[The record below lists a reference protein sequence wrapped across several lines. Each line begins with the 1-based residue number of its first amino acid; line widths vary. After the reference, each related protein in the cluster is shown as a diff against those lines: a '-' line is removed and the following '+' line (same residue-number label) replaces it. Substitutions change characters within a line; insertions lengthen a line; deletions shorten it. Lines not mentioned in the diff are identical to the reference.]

1 VRALLDAT
9 ALGTGRG
16 GDETLLR
23 SVLGGLATACSDSDR
38 HTVLIDPVLCGGPYL
53 ASAGI
58 HAGVTDGLRVELM
71 ARMPGALHFGADL
84 PRYLARRRSD
94 FDVVLT
100 LTHAP
105 VWCPIPSVV
114 TVTDLSFLRVP
125 DLYPYRTR
133 WRLASLIGYH
143 VRHAAVVLTL
153 SEFCRQDLLEHYG
166 LEPKRVHVVPLWA
179 DRPEPLPAHRREQAE
194 AELVRLGV
202 SPPFLLYL
210 GNLHPRKNV
219 SRTIAA
225 FAEAKRS
232 DPALGDHRFVVAGGR
247 WWGSGEAT
255 AAAAAPEGSVVFLGR
270 VDDDV
275 RRVLLG
281 QADALIYPSLFEGF
295 GLPPLEAMA
304 VGTPV
309 LAGDAAAVPEV
320 TGGAALLVDPR
331 SQRAIMDGIR
341 RIVADEQLRAEL
353 VQRGT
358 ERVSHYNPERTGNAA
373 RAALQAASGHGPVSP

>member
-38 HTVLIDPVLCGGPYL
+38 HTVLIDPVLCRGPYL

-58 HAGVTDGLRVELM
+58 DAGVADGMRVELM

-114 TVTDLSFLRVP
+114 TVTDLSFIHVP
-125 DLYPYRTR
+125 DLYPHRTR
-133 WRLASLIGYH
+133 WRLASLVGYH
-143 VRHAAVVLTL
+143 VRHAAVVVTL

-166 LEPKRVHVVPLWA
+166 LEPKRVHVVPLSV
-179 DRPEPLPAHRREQAE
+179 DRPEPLPAHRRERAE
-194 AELVRLGV
+194 AELVHQGV
-202 SPPFLLYL
+202 FPPFLLYL

-219 SRTIAA
+219 SRAIAA

-232 DPALGDHRFVVAGGR
+232 DPALESHRFVVAGSR

-275 RRVLLG
+275 RRVLLV

-309 LAGDAAAVPEV
+309 LASDVAAVPEV

-331 SQRAIMDGIR
+331 NEMALRDGIR
-341 RIVADEQLRAEL
+341 RIVADGQLRAEL
-353 VQRGT
+353 VRRGT
-358 ERVSHYNPERTGNAA
+358 ERVSHYNPERTGRVA
-373 RAALQAASGHGPVSP
+373 RAALQAASAHGPIAP